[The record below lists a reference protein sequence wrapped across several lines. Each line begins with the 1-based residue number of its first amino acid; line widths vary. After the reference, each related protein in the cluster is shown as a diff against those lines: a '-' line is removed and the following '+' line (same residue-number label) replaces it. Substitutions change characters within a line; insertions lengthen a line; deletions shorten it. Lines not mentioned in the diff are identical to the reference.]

1 MALPLPTAKRRL
13 AQAWFFGAG
22 AVALLLL
29 ILTLFGDQASVRTLW
44 EGWFAPGVMPN
55 LSLIVGVLV
64 ADFRT
69 GKSNAE
75 YADIFVF
82 KLAFWL
88 SCTYLGLML
97 VTLLASPLT
106 EVSFQTDLDNSRY
119 FLAPLQALATAALG
133 AFYVRR
139 DSKS

>member
-13 AQAWFFGAG
+13 AQVWFFGAG
-22 AVALLLL
+22 AVASLLL
-29 ILTLFGDQASVRTLW
+29 ILTLFGDQSSVRTLW
-44 EGWFAPGVMPN
+44 EAWFAPGVMPN
-55 LSLIVGVLV
+55 LSLIVGVLI
-64 ADFRT
+64 ADLRT
-69 GKSNAE
+69 GKSGTE
-75 YADIFVF
+75 YADFFVF

-88 SCTYLGLML
+88 SCTYLSLMV

-106 EVSFQTDLDNSRY
+106 GVSFQTDLENSRY

-139 DSKS
+139 DTKS

>member
-1 MALPLPTAKRRL
+1 MALLLPTAKRQL
-13 AQAWFFGAG
+13 AQAWFSGAG

-29 ILTLFGDQASVRTLW
+29 LLTLFGDQASLGMLW
-44 EGWFAPGVMPN
+44 EGWFTPGVMPN
-55 LSLIVGVLV
+55 LSLIIGVLI
-64 ADFRT
+64 ADFRS
-69 GKSNAE
+69 GKANAE

-97 VTLLASPLT
+97 LTLLASPLT
-106 EVSFQTDLDNSRY
+106 EVSFDTDLQNSRH
-119 FLAPLQALATAALG
+119 FLAPLQALVTAALG

-139 DSKS
+139 EAKP